1 MELLTNPMVW
11 LIALIV
17 FLAIEAMTL
26 GLATIWFAG
35 GALVAFIAALLGA
48 DLYIQIILFLAVSIL
63 LLVFTRPIA
72 VRYLNTK
79 KTPTNVDRLIGMQ
92 AIVTSKINNLKGK
105 GEVEIGG
112 NRWSARSETEDE
124 IIDSGKTVEVVSI
137 QGVKLIVRE
146 SEEERGD

>member
-92 AIVTSKINNLKGK
+92 VIVTSKINNLKGK